1 MYKERFL
8 LSEFFAEKKYRFLED
23 IAINNS
29 FLPAKK
35 IDNLIFV
42 SSATPLR
49 FDDSEI
55 VGKIGGEVTVET
67 AKEAACLCL
76 VHSLSLLEFSIGQSL
91 TNKTIQAADFTFMLN
106 TTPEFEKHSEVVDM
120 ASDLF
125 IDALGE
131 RGQHSRSAIGVNSL
145 VRNVSMV
152 LKGVYKVRF

>member
-1 MYKERFL
+1 MFRGKFL
-8 LSEFFAEKKYRFLED
+8 LSEFFAEKGYRFLED
-23 IAINNS
+23 IAIENS

-49 FDDSEI
+49 FDNTELT
-55 VGKIGGEVTVET
+55 GKIGGEVTVET

-76 VHSLSLLEFSIGQSL
+76 VHSLSLLEFSMGQSI

-106 TTPEFEKHSEVVDM
+106 TTPDFEQHSEVVDV

-125 IDALGE
+125 IDALWE
-131 RGQHSRSAIGVNSL
+131 KGQHSRSAVGMNSL

-152 LKGVYKVRF
+152 LKGVYNVRF